1 MVYFIV
7 FGDTTA
13 QLIGSFKDKKLG
25 AIWYSSRYFY
35 VLLLGAGLAPVIVKK
50 ELAELKWLSI
60 LLFACVGIFIVTNF
74 WELVIDPEF
83 EPVETPTKEYFAPKM
98 KISFISSLSIILVA
112 YSYQQNVFPV
122 FSSLQVKT
130 NEQY

>member
-13 QLIGSFKDKKLG
+13 QLIGSFNGHKLG
-25 AIWYSSRYFY
+25 ETWYSSRWFY
-35 VLLLGAGLAPVIVKK
+35 VLLLGTGLAPVIVKK

-74 WELVIDPEF
+74 WELVIDPKF
-83 EPVETPTKEYFAPKM
+83 EPVDTPT
-98 KISFISSLSIILVA
+98 
-112 YSYQQNVFPV
+112 
-122 FSSLQVKT
+122 
-130 NEQY
+130 